1 MLQASCGGRSL
12 VETRQAVK
20 DGGGLQTHTSED
32 SSCKHTVCVYRDKD
46 HKGRRG
52 VLANVAVAAML
63 LEFGGKGAF
72 LNTKESIAKSNL
84 SSIQKNQQQQQLITF
99 ITKKLK
105 DSGFG
110 EADLQKLM
118 TLLVSDAATYN
129 TQTKDGGVNGDVLS
143 LTTDIKGKGFLD
155 IVDRLKLV
163 KQDIDAT
170 SGTSPV
176 SYADLLVVSAK
187 LAITQTW

>member
-1 MLQASCGGRSL
+1 MEK
-12 VETRQAVK
+12 VP
-20 DGGGLQTHTSED
+20 
-32 SSCKHTVCVYRDKD
+32 
-46 HKGRRG
+46 
-52 VLANVAVAAML
+52 
-63 LEFGGKGAF
+63 F

-84 SSIQKNQQQQQLITF
+84 SSIQKNQQQQQLISF

-129 TQTKDGGVNGDVLS
+129 TQTKDGGVNGDILS

>member
-1 MLQASCGGRSL
+1 MASAQISL
-12 VETRQAVK
+12 
-20 DGGGLQTHTSED
+20 D
-32 SSCKHTVCVYRDKD
+32 TV
-46 HKGRRG
+46 
-52 VLANVAVAAML
+52 
-63 LEFGGKGAF
+63 
-72 LNTKESIAKSNL
+72 TI
-84 SSIQKNQQQQQLITF
+84 IQKRRT
-99 ITKKLK
+99 TK

-129 TQTKDGGVNGDVLS
+129 TQTKDGGVNGDILS